1 MEFAINDIIR
11 FKNGNYL
18 ILDIINTNGNKYLYL
33 INNDDYLNDVAITKV
48 IENGGVVEYTP
59 IDDNDEFNYVLNKL
73 FLNIKDD
80 IFKFVENEVSTE
92 E

>member
-1 MEFAINDIIR
+1 MKFAINDIIR

>member
-1 MEFAINDIIR
+1 MEFAINDIIK

>member
-1 MEFAINDIIR
+1 MKFAINDIIR

-18 ILDIINTNGNKYLYL
+18 ILDIITNKNNKYLYL

-48 IENGGVVEYTP
+48 IENNGIVEYTQ
-59 IDDNDEFNYVLNKL
+59 IDDNDEFNFVLNKL

-80 IFKFVENEVSTE
+80 IFDFVKEEITTE

>member
-18 ILDIINTNGNKYLYL
+18 ILYIINTNGNKYLYL

-59 IDDNDEFNYVLNKL
+59 VDDNDEFNYVLNKL

>member
-59 IDDNDEFNYVLNKL
+59 VDDNDEFNYVLNKL

>member
-1 MEFAINDIIR
+1 MEFKIDDIIK

-18 ILDIINTNGNKYLYL
+18 ILDIITNKNNKYLYL

-48 IENGGVVEYTP
+48 IENNGIVEYTQ
-59 IDDNDEFNYVLNKL
+59 IDDNDEFNFVLNKL

-80 IFKFVENEVSTE
+80 IFDFVKEEITTE

>member
-18 ILDIINTNGNKYLYL
+18 ILAIINTNGNKYLYL

-59 IDDNDEFNYVLNKL
+59 VDDNDEFNYVLNKL

>member
-1 MEFAINDIIR
+1 M
-11 FKNGNYL
+11 
-18 ILDIINTNGNKYLYL
+18 
-33 INNDDYLNDVAITKV
+33 NDVAITKV

-59 IDDNDEFNYVLNKL
+59 VDDNDEFNYVLNKL

>member
-1 MEFAINDIIR
+1 MEFAVNDIIR

-18 ILDIINTNGNKYLYL
+18 ILDIINTNNSKYLYL

-48 IENGGVVEYTP
+48 IESGGVVEYTP
-59 IDDNDEFNYVLNKL
+59 IDDNEEFNYVLNKL

>member
-18 ILDIINTNGNKYLYL
+18 ILDIINNNGNKYLYL

-59 IDDNDEFNYVLNKL
+59 VDDNDEFNYVLNKL

>member
-1 MEFAINDIIR
+1 MEFAINDIIK

-59 IDDNDEFNYVLNKL
+59 VDDNDEFNYVLNKL

>member
-1 MEFAINDIIR
+1 MKFAINDIIR

-59 IDDNDEFNYVLNKL
+59 VDDNDEFNYVLNKL